1 MLYPFHVQEK
11 AQALPAGGAK
21 RTKMRQAPERET
33 KGLMPVI
40 NPPAPQECQDKKQQK

>member
-1 MLYPFHVQEK
+1 MLYPFYVQEK

-21 RTKMRQAPERET
+21 CTKIRQAPGRET

-40 NPPAPQECQDKKQQK
+40 NPPARRESQDKKQQK